1 MTDNIASYRPDN
13 CLRQGRIGLAKEIY
27 HDVVA
32 NRWLTLQILKR
43 DMFAMYK
50 QSIAGLLWLLINP
63 IAIVATYMV
72 LSKSQVFNIGKIGA
86 PYPIYAILGMSVW
99 QLFAVGLVGSANS
112 LVNAGTMIS
121 KINFSKKSLIIA
133 SVGSSILSF
142 LIQFIL
148 ALILFAIYRTA
159 PSPWILILPILVVP
173 MMFLSLGIG
182 FMAALLNAVAR
193 DFGTAI
199 PVLTG
204 FLLMLTPVL
213 YNPKPGMIAT
223 MARYNPFYYLT
234 NVPREIA
241 LTGHTNHLLG
251 YGISA
256 AIGLVVLLVFITV
269 FHLTESR
276 VAERI

>member
-1 MTDNIASYRPDN
+1 MTDNTASYRPDN
-13 CLRQGRIGLAKEIY
+13 CIRQGRVGLAREIF
-27 HDVVA
+27 HDVTA

-43 DMFAMYK
+43 DMFATYK
-50 QSIAGLLWLLINP
+50 QSAAGLLWLLINP
-63 IAIVATYMV
+63 ITIVGTYMV

-99 QLFAVGLVGSANS
+99 QLFAVGLVASANS
-112 LVNAGTMIS
+112 LVNAGSMIS

-142 LIQFIL
+142 FIQFVL
-148 ALILFAIYRTA
+148 ALVLFLVYRTT
-159 PSPWILILPILVVP
+159 PSPWILLLPILVLP
-173 MMFLSLGIG
+173 MMLLSLGIG
-182 FMAALLNAVAR
+182 FMVALLNAVAR

-213 YNPKPGMIAT
+213 YNPKPGIIAT

-234 NVPREIA
+234 SVPREIA

-251 YGISA
+251 YGISV
-256 AIGLVVLLVFITV
+256 AISIVVLTVFTTI